1 MTTNPAPSPDNPPA
15 GSGAWP
21 LKRLILCPQDKGG
34 IGKSFIV
41 TLLYDYLLDHDVN
54 VRAFDL
60 DHANSTFSRYV
71 PEAEFIDT
79 DVDADKLGVLDRLIE
94 ALGQADVAL
103 ADSRAAG
110 GIKIRQY
117 LEESRIVEMQPELD
131 LLIVFLLV
139 AVDDKDANSQIADL
153 LDTWGD
159 RVRWLVARNLRDGEH
174 LDLYMASNSRQ
185 TLAGFGAVE
194 IDVPCL
200 AEITRNR
207 LQRANLTVG
216 RGRLAE
222 TLHLLDCSR
231 CVRFHDRMAAEFGK
245 AGRLLVP

>member
-1 MTTNPAPSPDNPPA
+1 MTSSPTPPTGPEPWPS
-15 GSGAWP
+15 
-21 LKRLILCPQDKGG
+21 KRLILCPQDKGG
-34 IGKSFIV
+34 IGKSFV
-41 TLLYDYLLDHDVN
+41 MTLLYDYLLDHDVN

-79 DVDADKLGVLDRLIE
+79 DVDADKLGVLDRLID
-94 ALGQADVAL
+94 ALSEADVAL

-110 GIKIRQY
+110 GVKIRQY
-117 LEESRIVEMQPELD
+117 FEESRIVEMQAELD
-131 LLIVFLLV
+131 LLVVFLLV

-153 LDTWGD
+153 IDIWGN
-159 RVRWLVARNLRDGEH
+159 RVRWLVARNLRDGEN
-174 LDLYMASNSRQ
+174 LDLYAASNSRK
-185 TLAGFGAVE
+185 TLAGFGTVE

-216 RGRLAE
+216 RGRSADA
-222 TLHLLDCSR
+222 LHLLDRSR
-231 CVRFHDRMAAEFGK
+231 CVRFHDHMATAFAT
-245 AGRLLVP
+245 AGRLLIP